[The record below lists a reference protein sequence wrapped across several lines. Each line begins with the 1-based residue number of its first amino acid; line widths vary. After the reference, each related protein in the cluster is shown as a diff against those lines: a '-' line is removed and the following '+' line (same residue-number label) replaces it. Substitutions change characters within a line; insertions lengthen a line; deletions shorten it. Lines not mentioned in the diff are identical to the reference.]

1 MTWFRRTAPWLG
13 IILISL
19 SWRVALHLVTAPRA
33 ELALLAS
40 LAGAACLVAAGAVGT
55 ARAASA
61 TGPPDPGGATR
72 CCPGLLAAAS
82 VTFLVSGL
90 SAGAL
95 LRIAPGLHDIDIPGW
110 LAPAVERV
118 SSRLGLAGGLI
129 TFWDG
134 RGLEAVRVTFEG
146 LGLYEVWF
154 IAVGIATA
162 GLLLGW
168 SSRPAGFL
176 KVLGLVVCYAL
187 FRFTVLVALAV
198 EFERPDL
205 MWRPAVALASYLPLA
220 PLLAGAAGPGRAE
233 LRVSIRRLAI
243 AAALGLAFLAVA
255 TFPLEWLKSYS
266 GGPVRVSVLIDET
279 HSDWEWAAEP
289 FDTASFGIRA
299 EYNYYCL
306 ATYLGEFS
314 DVSVRADSVTP
325 ECLHDFDVLI
335 VKTPTEAYSP
345 PEIDAIV
352 KFVAGGGGLFLVGDH
367 TNLFGMTTYLNAIAE
382 RFGMRF
388 RSDDTFDLASG
399 AFSSHVPMGFW
410 THPVMRGVRGFKFL
424 TSCTIEGGPGVEPIM
439 PGVGLGS
446 EDGDYGHPNFFG
458 NISYDLADR
467 FGVFLQA
474 AARRFGRGRV
484 LLFTDSTCFSN
495 FCMFAPGTPE
505 VARRFLEYLAERKPG
520 EAPAGKMAPAAT
532 VLVDTTHSRASF
544 FDYIGYTRRPVW
556 QRFEELYI
564 SFARARMRPVAGEIS
579 DLEVAGEG
587 TGAGAG
593 TSALA
598 IVNPRGR
605 FSPAELERV
614 SEFVMGGGRLL
625 VSDGVSNSASIANE
639 ILQVFRMGIV
649 RVPIA
654 DVGGASVG
662 GADVDGGADS
672 GSPGAPNSAL
682 TPGLEVVGGEPF
694 ATDPAGRVTAACQ
707 TCGAGRVV
715 VAVDSYTFSEAGLG
729 RPLQNTHAY
738 AASMPR
744 YRLLFDLLDEVR

>member
-1 MTWFRRTAPWLG
+1 MTWFRRTALWLG

-40 LAGAACLVAAGAVGT
+40 LAGAACLVGAGAVGT
-55 ARAASA
+55 AGTASA
-61 TGPPDPGGATR
+61 TGPPGRGGATKCGGQR
-72 CCPGLLAAAS
+72 CLGLLAAAS
-82 VTFLVSGL
+82 VTFLISGL

-95 LRIAPGLHDIDIPGW
+95 LRLAPGLHDIDMPGW
-110 LAPAVERV
+110 LTPAVERL

-154 IAVGIATA
+154 IAVGAMAA

-168 SSRPAGFL
+168 SSRPAAFL
-176 KVLGLVVCYAL
+176 KALGLVACYAL
-187 FRFTVLVALAV
+187 LRFTVLVALAV

-205 MWRPAVALASYLPLA
+205 MWLPMVALASYLPLA
-220 PLLAGAAGPGRAE
+220 PLLAGAAGPGRAD
-233 LRVSIRRLAI
+233 LGVSIRRLAI
-243 AAALGLAFLAVA
+243 AAALGMAFLAA
-255 TFPLEWLKSYS
+255 AAFPLEWLKSCP
-266 GGPVRVSVLIDET
+266 GEPVRVSVLIDET

-289 FDTASFGIRA
+289 FDTAGFGIRA
-299 EYNYYCL
+299 EYNYYCF

-314 DVSVRADSVTP
+314 DVSVRSDSVTP
-325 ECLHDFDVLI
+325 ERLSDFDVLI

-352 KFVAGGGGLFLVGDH
+352 EFVAGGGGLFLVGDH
-367 TNLFGMTTYLNAIAE
+367 TNLFGMTTYLNTIAE

-388 RSDDTFDLASG
+388 RSDDTFDLATGS
-399 AFSSHVPMGFW
+399 FSSHVPMGFW

-424 TSCTIEGGPGVEPIM
+424 TSCTIEGGRGVEPIM
-439 PGVGLGS
+439 LGVGLGS

-495 FCMFAPGTPE
+495 FCMFGPGTPE
-505 VARRFLEYLAERKPG
+505 VARRFLDYLAGRKPG
-520 EAPAGKMAPAAT
+520 DSPAGKMAPAAT

-556 QRFEELYI
+556 QRFEEFYI
-564 SFARARMRPVAGEIS
+564 SFARAGMRPVAGEIS
-579 DLEVAGEG
+579 DLEVASMG

-598 IVNPRGR
+598 VVNPRGR

-614 SEFVMGGGRLL
+614 SEFVTGGGRLL
-625 VSDGVSNSASIANE
+625 VLDGVSNSASVANE

-649 RVPIA
+649 GVPVA
-654 DVGGASVG
+654 GAGGAG
-662 GADVDGGADS
+662 VDGGPTVAVR
-672 GSPGAPNSAL
+672 GL
-682 TPGLEVVGGEPF
+682 RTPGSFPASRSWVANLSPQIP
-694 ATDPAGRVTAACQ
+694 PAG
-707 TCGAGRVV
+707 
-715 VAVDSYTFSEAGLG
+715 
-729 RPLQNTHAY
+729 
-738 AASMPR
+738 
-744 YRLLFDLLDEVR
+744 